1 MGYALKTSNSESYH
15 PFSNCTSLYK
25 VNLRSM
31 AFVGFTGS
39 INANRS
45 MFYHCYALKRLVLP
59 NTTNARLL
67 ADSGTSLTMFDIGDK
82 LAYIN
87 LRCINTSTGVL
98 VLRGAPPS
106 IQSTTHIPA
115 KIYVHSEYLAQYKE
129 ATGWANYAAKIFAIG
144 GEEWVTQFGNT
155 NEYAN
160 LTEEEYQDNYA

>member
-1 MGYALKTSNSESYH
+1 MGYALKTSNSEGYR

-25 VNLRSM
+25 VNLRFM

-67 ADSGTSLTMFDIGDK
+67 ADSGPSLTMFDIGDK
-82 LAYIN
+82 LVYIN

-115 KIYVHSEYLAQYKE
+115 KIYVHSEYMEQYKE
-129 ATGWANYAAKIFAIG
+129 ATGWTNYATKIFAIG
-144 GEEWVTQFGNT
+144 GEEWVTQFGSS